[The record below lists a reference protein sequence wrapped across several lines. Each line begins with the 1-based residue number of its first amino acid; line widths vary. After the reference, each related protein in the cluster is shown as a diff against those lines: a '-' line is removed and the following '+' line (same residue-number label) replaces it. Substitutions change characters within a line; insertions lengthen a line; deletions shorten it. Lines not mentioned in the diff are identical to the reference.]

1 MKIMADDNPD
11 IPELEA
17 LEAKLREVYDDFRIK
32 VADPKSFWNLHY
44 GPLHVRARMSS
55 QRITGIFI
63 SFCLTAFVTGAL
75 ATFVSATRELGIALV
90 IGAIFTGG
98 SFLIQYWSSQ
108 VDKER
113 DVYGALEGELER
125 ELIAGYAKQISH
137 LVARIES
144 IDPKYFSAN

>member
-1 MKIMADDNPD
+1 MANGNSD
-11 IPELEA
+11 IPELET
-17 LEAKLREVYDDFRIK
+17 LEAELREVYDDFRIK

-44 GPLHVRARMSS
+44 GPLHLRARMSS
-55 QRITGIFI
+55 QRIAGIFI
-63 SFCLTAFVTGAL
+63 SFCL
-75 ATFVSATRELGIALV
+75 ATFVAGACATFISKTRELGVALV

-125 ELIAGYAKQISH
+125 EIIVGYAKKISH

-144 IDPKYFSAN
+144 IDQKYFSNN